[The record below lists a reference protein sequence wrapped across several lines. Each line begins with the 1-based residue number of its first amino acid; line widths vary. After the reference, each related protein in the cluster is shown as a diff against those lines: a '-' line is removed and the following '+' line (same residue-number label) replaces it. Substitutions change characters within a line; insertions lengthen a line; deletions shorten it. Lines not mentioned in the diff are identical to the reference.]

1 MKKKNFASTA
11 LAVSATLN
19 FGEKRKSDMAT
30 VTGFDSGQQQ
40 SEMQQ
45 RK

>member
-1 MKKKNFASTA
+1 MKKKNLLTA

-30 VTGFDSGQQQ
+30 VTGFDSSQQQ
-40 SEMQQ
+40 SFKMQ